1 MPGLPSGT
9 VTFLFTDIEGSA
21 ALWERHRREMPAA
34 LARHDALLRE
44 AIESRGGHVFKTV
57 GDAFCAVFARAPR
70 ALEAA
75 VAAQRALRAEAWPV
89 AGGLRARMAL
99 HAGVAE
105 ERGGDFFGP
114 TLNRVARILAAAR
127 GGRILVSGAA
137 RELVRDELPEDVE
150 LRPAGEVP
158 LRGLSRPESLFEV
171 VAPGLPAPIPA
182 PRARSRVLRGRHAA
196 LAAAAAVLAALAGIH
211 LATRRPATDATDA
224 AGLEP
229 GAVAVMPFRA
239 QGPGLEALGEG
250 MVDLLSTNLDG
261 AAGLRAIDSR
271 TVLARWSERTAGG
284 PAPDLAAALEVTRAS
299 GARYGVIGSV
309 VALGPDVRFT
319 AGVYDADRGVKVAE
333 ADATGPADS
342 LHALVDELSISALRA
357 LLGGGGERL
366 PPVDLAGLST
376 ASVPALKAYLDGEL
390 LLRRSDFDGAI
401 AAYERAVE
409 ADSTFALALYRLATA
424 AGWAEIVEFETGRR
438 FLERAARHGAGRLP
452 ERKAVLVAAKLAL
465 WRGTLDGLEPLRR
478 AVQRHPDDVETWH
491 LLGETVFH
499 LGRQALADQEEGDRA
514 FRRAVELD
522 PSFAPAY
529 VHLVENAFNLR
540 ADSALAARLVEAQAR
555 RVPASASSRRS
566 RLAFAL
572 AFGDGATADAA
583 RAELAGLDPRSML
596 DVALHLWHPRFGA
609 RQEEVLRLAAAAG
622 TDEADDARVLLF
634 LNLFL
639 RGRLEAAER
648 ELDDPGFPPRFRPA
662 ALYVPHAS
670 GLPVP
675 WDGRLDDELALGDA
689 DGFPYLSTFYAG
701 ALAADRE
708 RWAEHG
714 RAAARLRRE
723 AGLRRAEAD
732 TVGARFTEG
741 MARALEARGFALR
754 GEHRRALT
762 LLESAQGQATALAP
776 LEVVNATIAYWIA
789 DVLVEV
795 GEPERA
801 VPYLRSFWQ
810 NPLAAYR
817 LGQVYEMIEEYALA
831 RDAYL
836 FFVRGWIDADPD
848 LQPLVE
854 TARRAE
860 ARLREWERG

>member
-1 MPGLPSGT
+1 
-9 VTFLFTDIEGSA
+9 
-21 ALWERHRREMPAA
+21 
-34 LARHDALLRE
+34 
-44 AIESRGGHVFKTV
+44 
-57 GDAFCAVFARAPR
+57 
-70 ALEAA
+70 
-75 VAAQRALRAEAWPV
+75 
-89 AGGLRARMAL
+89 
-99 HAGVAE
+99 
-105 ERGGDFFGP
+105 
-114 TLNRVARILAAAR
+114 
-127 GGRILVSGAA
+127 
-137 RELVRDELPEDVE
+137 
-150 LRPAGEVP
+150 
-158 LRGLSRPESLFEV
+158 
-171 VAPGLPAPIPA
+171 
-182 PRARSRVLRGRHAA
+182 
-196 LAAAAAVLAALAGIH
+196 
-211 LATRRPATDATDA
+211 
-224 AGLEP
+224 
-229 GAVAVMPFRA
+229 MPFRA

-250 MVDLLSTNLDG
+250 MVDLLTTNLDG

-284 PAPDLAAALEVTRAS
+284 PAPDLASALEVTRAS

-409 ADSTFALALYRLATA
+409 ADSTFALTLYRLATA

-572 AFGDGATADAA
+572 AFGDAPTLEAV
-583 RAELAGLDPRSML
+583 RAELTALDPRSLL

-648 ELDDPGFPPRFRPA
+648 ELDDPAFPARFRPA
-662 ALYVPHAS
+662 GLYVPHAS

-675 WDGRLDDELALGDA
+675 WEDRLDAELALGDA
-689 DGFPYLSTFYAG
+689 DSFPYLSTFYAG

-723 AGLRRAEAD
+723 AGFRRAEAD

-741 MARALEARGFALR
+741 MARALEARGLALR

-762 LLESAQGQATALAP
+762 LLESAQVQATALAP

-789 DVLVEV
+789 DLLVEV
-795 GEPERA
+795 GEPGRA

-817 LGQVYEMIEEYALA
+817 LGQVYEMVEEYAFA

-854 TARRAE
+854 AARRAE